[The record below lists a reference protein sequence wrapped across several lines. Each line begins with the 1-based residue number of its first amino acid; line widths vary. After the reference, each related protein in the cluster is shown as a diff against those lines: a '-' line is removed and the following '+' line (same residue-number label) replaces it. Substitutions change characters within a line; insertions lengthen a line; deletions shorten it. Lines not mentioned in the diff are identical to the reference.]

1 MALTLVDYSEFGF
14 ALVNGIEMELIT
26 YLTAV
31 WAQTWAVVV
40 LDLLCSMLRHDSVA
54 IADLGLT
61 DSLVE
66 IGVKHASRLAV
77 CGRKSS

>member
-31 WAQTWAVVV
+31 WAQTWSVVV
-40 LDLLCSMLRHDSVA
+40 FNLLSSVFSLDT
-54 IADLGLT
+54 IAVSDFGLA
-61 DSLVE
+61 DSLVKSWIE
-66 IGVKHASRLAV
+66 HASRLAV